1 MYNWRKRTLKDFF
14 YGYLVISSSYA
25 SINFTKLLI
34 KQYKK
39 YSIAKNLFN
48 QIGLNNTINI
58 DNFYLLSG
66 KVKKLISPIKNSFN
80 ENLIGVKGNSTYFEN
95 FILICEK
102 IKYIILPTPLTKF
115 YSLTKSYITNEKN
128 NLPEANKLFISKSE
142 ILSNGDN
149 IYLFG
154 KIISNQGNIIENY
167 ENFKHI
173 KPYMISHSSFD
184 DLKKNSLSFYPIL
197 KSILQ
202 ISFCGLL
209 FMIGIKH
216 FYLKYQYWN
225 NINKKRFSVK
235 CTNCKN
241 NLCDILCEKCENL
254 TNYCSKCYLE
264 LQNKI
269 NSKKIK
275 LKNIRCV
282 HCNKTLDVVQL
293 IKYK

>member
-14 YGYLVISSSYA
+14 FGYLIISSSYA
-25 SINFTKLLI
+25 SIGFTKSLI

-39 YSIAKNLFN
+39 YSIAKKLFN
-48 QIGLNNTINI
+48 QIGLNNIINI

-66 KVKKLISPIKNSFN
+66 EAKKLISPIKNTFN
-80 ENLIGVKGNSTYFEN
+80 ENLIGLKSNSTYFEN

-102 IKYIILPTPLTKF
+102 IKYIIQPTPLTKF

-128 NLPEANKLFISKSE
+128 NLPEVNKLFISKSE

-154 KIISNQGNIIENY
+154 KIINNKGNIIENY
-167 ENFKHI
+167 QNLKHI
-173 KPYMISHSSFD
+173 KPYMISHLSFD
-184 DLKKNSLSFYPIL
+184 DLKKNALSFYPLI
-197 KSILQ
+197 KSIIK

-209 FMIGIKH
+209 FLIGIKH
-216 FYLKYQYWN
+216 FYLKYQYWT
-225 NINKKRFSVK
+225 NINKKRFSLK
-235 CTNCKN
+235 CTKCKT

-275 LKNIRCV
+275 LKSIKCV
-282 HCNKTLDVVQL
+282 HCNKILDVVQL